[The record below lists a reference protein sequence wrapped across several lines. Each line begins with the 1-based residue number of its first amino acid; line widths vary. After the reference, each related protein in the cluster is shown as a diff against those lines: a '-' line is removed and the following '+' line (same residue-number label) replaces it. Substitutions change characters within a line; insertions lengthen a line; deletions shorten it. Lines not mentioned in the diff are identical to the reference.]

1 MKALAL
7 RCSSSCAD
15 STCPHLNENGNLV
28 SNRNH
33 LLHLPHLRGEVQR
46 RHARL
51 VRNVHVGVCVEQ
63 QPRCFDVAE
72 ACGVVQGGTAVALRA
87 KCGSRESTREKLN
100 AGA

>member
-1 MKALAL
+1 MPRVTTMKALAL

-15 STCPHLNENGNLV
+15 STCPHLNEKGNLV

-51 VRNVHVGVCVEQ
+51 VRHVHVGVCVEQ

-72 ACGVVQGGTAVALRA
+72 ACGVVLG
-87 KCGSRESTREKLN
+87 
-100 AGA
+100 